1 MAPRAS
7 ICAQE
12 AQQGLCLI
20 AREFN
25 RDFHRFTLFDRQLAA
40 VSPPSLRPYSELM
53 SAS

>member
-25 RDFHRFTLFDRQLAA
+25 CDFHRFTLFDRQLAA
-40 VSPPSLRPYSELM
+40 VSPSLRPYSELM